1 MSEAQARPF
10 SVEPQVM
17 ATLCTHLYQVT
28 HLTAVAEIYI
38 EKFGFFGVI
47 NTSVGDP
54 DPVGSGPF
62 CRIRIRKFFTG
73 SRIRIRHPPLKV
85 LIIIRKGDFF
95 TTTFSVL

>member
-28 HLTAVAEIYI
+28 HITAVAEIYI

-47 NTSVGDP
+47 NTAKIGNNAAEKKEHRKNVREIN
-54 DPVGSGPF
+54 
-62 CRIRIRKFFTG
+62 RIDWTLR
-73 SRIRIRHPPLKV
+73 
-85 LIIIRKGDFF
+85 
-95 TTTFSVL
+95 